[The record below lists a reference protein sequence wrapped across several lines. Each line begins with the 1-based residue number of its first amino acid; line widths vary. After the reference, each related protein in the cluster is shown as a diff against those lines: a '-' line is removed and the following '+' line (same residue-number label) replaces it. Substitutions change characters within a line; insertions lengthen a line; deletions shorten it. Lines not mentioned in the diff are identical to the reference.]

1 MKTCKIIPVFRKP
14 VQHILPYGKIIS
26 VPTQMPLNDNQLL
39 KATMQANVYEVI
51 EGRGD
56 VLLTR
61 MNRNADN
68 SNAPIVLGLPEI
80 VDYFDENGNKVD
92 ASEVED
98 KKKEAPIVEE
108 KPVEQ
113 PKVETT
119 VEQPKKEELKTEE
132 VTSDIPTENK
142 VSEVEEKK
150 EEAPA
155 AEEKPVEQ
163 PKVET
168 HVEQKQQPKQQNKN
182 NKK

>member
-14 VQHILPYGKIIS
+14 VQHILPYGRMVS

-80 VDYFDENGNKVD
+80 VDYLDENGNKVN
-92 ASEVED
+92 APKAE
-98 KKKEAPIVEE
+98 KKEE

-113 PKVETT
+113 PKVETP
-119 VEQPKKEELKTEE
+119 VEQPKKEAPKAEE
-132 VTSDIPTENK
+132 VTSDIPIENK

-150 EEAPA
+150 EE
-155 AEEKPVEQ
+155 KPVEQ

-168 HVEQKQQPKQQNKN
+168 PVEQKQQPKQQNKN

>member
-14 VQHILPYGKIIS
+14 VQHILPYGKVIS

-61 MNRNADN
+61 TNRNADN
-68 SNAPIVLGLPEI
+68 SNAPVVLGLPEI
-80 VDYFDENGNKVD
+80 VDYLDENGNKVG
-92 ASEVED
+92 AFKAEE
-98 KKKEAPIVEE
+98 KKEE

-113 PKVETT
+113 PKVETH
-119 VEQPKKEELKTEE
+119 VEQSKKEAPKVEE
-132 VTSDIPTENK
+132 VTSDTPTENK

-150 EEAPA
+150 EEASA
-155 AEEKPVEQ
+155 VEEKPVEQ

-168 HVEQKQQPKQQNKN
+168 PVEQKQQPKQQNKN

>member
-14 VQHILPYGKIIS
+14 VQHILPYGRMIS

-56 VLLTR
+56 ILLTR

-80 VDYFDENGNKVD
+80 VDYLDENGNKVNTPK
-92 ASEVED
+92 AE
-98 KKKEAPIVEE
+98 KKEE

-113 PKVETT
+113 PKVETP
-119 VEQPKKEELKTEE
+119 VEQPKKEAPKDEE
-132 VTSDIPTENK
+132 VTSDIPIENK

-150 EEAPA
+150 EE
-155 AEEKPVEQ
+155 KPVEQ

-168 HVEQKQQPKQQNKN
+168 PVEQKQQPKQQNKN